1 MARQATISHQEE
13 SRFQSYARAGNDEI
27 VWWRAGSAQVIYKSE
42 WRLVAFDVPN
52 LSQAFS
58 SAHVARL
65 GEVLEF
71 VRGLAEQLLGF
82 GLSSGVVPWIP
93 LSVPKAYRTTTKDD
107 ANDDE
112 KS

>member
-1 MARQATISHQEE
+1 M
-13 SRFQSYARAGNDEI
+13 
-27 VWWRAGSAQVIYKSE
+27 
-42 WRLVAFDVPN
+42 AFDVPN

-71 VRGLAEQLLGF
+71 VRGLAKQLLGF

-93 LSVPKAYRTTTKDD
+93 LSVPY
-107 ANDDE
+107 NL
-112 KS
+112 